1 MTEKIFRCIEARAE
15 EHKQLL
21 KDIVCMDTY
30 TPDKADVD
38 AMGRYLCDFAEKQG
52 FHVQVH
58 PFEKA
63 GDGLLITMN
72 EDAPLPPV
80 VFTGHLD
87 TVHPKGTFETL
98 WREEDGNWYGPGVSD
113 MKGGLVVG
121 LLAMCA
127 LKDAGYRDRPIKF
140 IMISDEEL
148 SEGLTGEEGKD
159 FIRNNAR
166 GAAAAITLEA
176 GNGKKITVGRKGSIR
191 YKVYV
196 TGKASHAGSAYSK
209 GISAIKEASHKILAI
224 EAPSDQEQITY
235 NCGMIK
241 GGTSPNTV
249 PEKVEFTLYNRYW
262 KMAQRQEIKD
272 HVEGII
278 AKSYIPGT
286 VSTFDVVGER
296 LPMEA
301 TEQNYALAAHLA
313 DVSEKYGFGKR
324 EPVLTSS
331 GSDASYTTMA
341 GAPSVCSMGPVG
353 GQIHSVREFMRGD
366 SLVSSS
372 KLIAAAIVELPAVFG
387 TEQWEYF
394 GR

>member
-1 MTEKIFRCIEARAE
+1 MIEKIFACVENRAE
-15 EHKQLL
+15 AHKQLL
-21 KDIVCMDTY
+21 RDIVCIESY
-30 TPDKADVD
+30 TPDKAGVD
-38 AMGRYLCDFAEKQG
+38 AVGDCLKAFAEKEG
-52 FHVQVH
+52 FHVTKV

-63 GDGLLITMN
+63 GDGVLITWN
-72 EDAPLPPV
+72 EDAKLPPV
-80 VFTGHLD
+80 VFTGHMD

-98 WREEDGNWYGPGVSD
+98 WREEDGNFYGPGVGD
-113 MKGGLVVG
+113 MKGGLAIG
-121 LLAMCA
+121 MLIMCA

-140 IMISDEEL
+140 ILIGDEEL
-148 SEGLTGEEGKD
+148 SEGLSGEPGKD
-159 FIRNNAR
+159 FIRDNAR
-166 GAAAAITLEA
+166 GAAAAITLEP
-176 GNGKKITVGRKGSIR
+176 GGGTKVTVGRKGSIR

-262 KMAQRQEIKD
+262 KMEQRQEIRD

-296 LPMEA
+296 WPMEA
-301 TEQNYALAAHLA
+301 TEDNYALAAHIGA
-313 DVSEKYGFGKR
+313 VSEKYGFGER

-341 GAPSVCSMGPVG
+341 GAPSVCSVGPVAG
-353 GQIHSVREFMRGD
+353 GIHATTEFMRAD
-366 SLVSSS
+366 SLVTSA
-372 KLIAAAIVELPAVFG
+372 KVLAAAIAELPAEFG
-387 TEQWEYF
+387 IRQ
-394 GR
+394 

>member
-1 MTEKIFRCIEARAE
+1 MIQKIFECIDTREQEFRAF
-15 EHKQLL
+15 LR
-21 KDIVCMDTY
+21 DMVCLESY

-38 AMGRYLCDFAEKQG
+38 ALSRFIADFALKHDLQV
-52 FHVQVH
+52 HVH
-58 PFEKA
+58 PFEKG
-63 GDGLLITMN
+63 GDSLLITMN
-72 EDAPLPPV
+72 PDAPLPPV
-80 VFTGHLD
+80 VFTGHMD
-87 TVHPKGTFETL
+87 TVHPRGTFQEL
-98 WREEDGNWYGPGVSD
+98 YREEDGKIYGPGVTD
-113 MKGGLVVG
+113 MKGGLAIG
-121 LLAMCA
+121 LLTMCA
-127 LKDAGYRDRPIKF
+127 LKDAGYTDRPIKF

-159 FIRNNAR
+159 FIRDNAR
-166 GAAAAITLEA
+166 GSAAAITLEP
-176 GNGKKITVGRKGSIR
+176 GSGTKITVGRKGSIR

-224 EAPSDQEQITY
+224 EAPSDQAQITY

-262 KMAQRQEIKD
+262 QMSQRQEIKD

-286 VSTFDVVGER
+286 HSTFDVVGER
-296 LPMEA
+296 YPMDA
-301 TEQNYALAAHLA
+301 TPDNYALAAHIA
-313 DVSEKYGFGKR
+313 SVSRKYGFGEM
-324 EPVLTSS
+324 EPVQTSS

-353 GQIHSVREFMRGD
+353 GGVHSTTEFMYAD
-366 SLVSSS
+366 SLVNRA
-372 KLIAAAIVELPAVFG
+372 KLVAAVITELPADFG
-387 TEQWEYF
+387 PGYTAK
-394 GR
+394 

>member
-272 HVEGII
+272 HVEGLI

-353 GQIHSVREFMRGD
+353 GQVHSVREFMRGD

-387 TEQWEYF
+387 TEQWEHF